1 MQRNTLYLTLA
12 AVALTACSSSVPESE
27 AMEEKLVPVGMHFTT
42 EAMTATRAGTLG
54 SMSDDVLQDVGA
66 GVFAYFTGSTPWA
79 TAAAT
84 ARPNFMYN
92 QWVDYDPTAREWQYT
107 PLKYWP
113 NDNQPAD
120 DEGAQGSV
128 ANSYVSFF
136 AYAPYVA
143 SPLTPGASETG
154 VIGFSANDATGAP
167 HVTYR
172 LSASGTQQ
180 VDLLWGTRGKTSY
193 AQASGETNVADLSAG
208 NVVNTDLTKQTTTE
222 RVDFLFKHAL
232 ACVDIYV
239 QRVYDEVSPSGKA
252 PAEESTRIYVSRLAL
267 EVASDGLA
275 VEGQLNLATGEF
287 DQGLGR
293 NTDAFAVVIDST
305 RIRSDLVGSQLPNSY
320 LTEVRGMEL
329 NDFASHEG
337 VNATLQRLTNETFA
351 TMFIPVAG
359 EAVTVTPSVTY
370 SFVTEDDALEHGLT
384 NTTATH
390 RYARILH
397 SGIAGSAVTIGT
409 EYDEGGVK
417 KYRLEAGKRYVLVC
431 YIGVESVQYEVVGI
445 EDWDFPLRFVPEVD
459 PFTNPYNET
468 TGEGGN
474 PKTVSEN

>member
-1 MQRNTLYLTLA
+1 MQQRNTLYLTLA
-12 AVALTACSSSVPESE
+12 AVALAACSSSAPEPKGV
-27 AMEEKLVPVGMHFTT
+27 EEELVPVGMHLST

-66 GVFAYFTGSTPWA
+66 GIFAYYTGSTPWA
-79 TAAAT
+79 TAQST
-84 ARPNFMYN
+84 ALPNFMYN
-92 QWVDYDPTAREWQYT
+92 QWVDYDPTAKEWQYA

-120 DEGAQGSV
+120 DEGAQGSEPQ
-128 ANSYVSFF
+128 NYVSFF

-143 SPLTPGASETG
+143 SPLTPGAKETG
-154 VIGFSANDATGAP
+154 IIGFSANEATGAP

-172 LSASGTQQ
+172 LNASGTQQ

-193 AQASGETNVADLSAG
+193 AQASGKTNVADLSAG

-239 QRVYDEVSPSGKA
+239 QRVYDEMTPSGKA
-252 PAEESTRIYVSRLAL
+252 PASGDTHIYISRLAL
-267 EVASDGLA
+267 SVASGGLA
-275 VEGQLNLATGEF
+275 VQGQLNLATGEF
-287 DQGLGR
+287 DQNITR

-305 RIRSDLVGSQLPNSY
+305 RIRSNLVGSQLPNSH
-320 LTEVRGMEL
+320 LTEVRALEL

-337 VNATLQRLTNETFA
+337 VTSALQRLTNETFA

-390 RYARILH
+390 RYARIH
-397 SGIAGSAVTIGT
+397 HPDIKGSAVTIGT
-409 EYDEGGVK
+409 ETSPGNFL
-417 KYRLEAGKRYVLVC
+417 LERGKRYVLVC
-431 YIGVESVQYEVVGI
+431 YIGVESVQYEVIGI

-474 PKTVSEN
+474 PKTVSES